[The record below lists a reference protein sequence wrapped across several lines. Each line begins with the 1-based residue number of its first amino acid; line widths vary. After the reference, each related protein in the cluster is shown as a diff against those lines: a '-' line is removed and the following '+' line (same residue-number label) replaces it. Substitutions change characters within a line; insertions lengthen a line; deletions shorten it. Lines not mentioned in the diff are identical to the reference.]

1 MTTTRATTGLLTAAA
16 AILML
21 SAAPS
26 AAQDAEAVAERLK
39 ARLVEQGSNI
49 TWDSISGAGS
59 QIVLVGVKAGP
70 VGKEQPIGDI
80 TLDDVSEDS
89 DGTFRIGTASLAE
102 YSRSKDG
109 TDLKITGVSMT
120 GVTMP
125 PDDADGPLGDMM
137 LYETAAMETLTVGMG
152 GKQVFTL
159 NDLELEVGLPE
170 GGNPME
176 FSGSAGGF
184 FADLAATGDP
194 KTIQTTKAL
203 GYEQITGSL
212 AIEGL
217 WQPEDGKFEL
227 SQYDITVND
236 AGTLGMTV
244 DVGGLTAEF
253 NKKMRAIQAEM
264 TANPDS
270 ANQKQGEMMAL
281 MSTLDF
287 RSASIGFEDDS
298 LTGKLIDFFAEQ
310 QGMDRA
316 QLVAQAKVM
325 APFVVMQ
332 LGSPELATAA
342 GEAIGKFLDDPQ
354 NITIDATPDAPV
366 PFSALMQT
374 GMTSPQDLPKQLNV
388 TITAN
393 E

>member
-1 MTTTRATTGLLTAAA
+1 MTTTRATTGLLAAAA
-16 AILML
+16 AILVL

-184 FADLAATGDP
+184 FADLAATGDVP
-194 KTIQTTKAL
+194 VL
-203 GYEQITGSL
+203 VGPDGEPRRETGDVGREEVL
-212 AIEGL
+212 ARHRDAHL
-217 WQPEDGKFEL
+217 EDGAE
-227 SQYDITVND
+227 QGV
-236 AGTLGMTV
+236 
-244 DVGGLTAEF
+244 VGGL
-253 NKKMRAIQAEM
+253 
-264 TANPDS
+264 
-270 ANQKQGEMMAL
+270 
-281 MSTLDF
+281 
-287 RSASIGFEDDS
+287 
-298 LTGKLIDFFAEQ
+298 
-310 QGMDRA
+310 
-316 QLVAQAKVM
+316 
-325 APFVVMQ
+325 
-332 LGSPELATAA
+332 AT
-342 GEAIGKFLDDPQ
+342 
-354 NITIDATPDAPV
+354 
-366 PFSALMQT
+366 
-374 GMTSPQDLPKQLNV
+374 
-388 TITAN
+388 
-393 E
+393 